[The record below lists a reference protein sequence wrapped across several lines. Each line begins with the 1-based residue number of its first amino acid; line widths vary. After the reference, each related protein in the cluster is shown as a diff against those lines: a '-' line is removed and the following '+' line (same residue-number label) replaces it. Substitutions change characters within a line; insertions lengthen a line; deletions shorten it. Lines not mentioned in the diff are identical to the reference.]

1 MLSLSIFSSLS
12 LSLSSSIH
20 YPFLSC
26 IYHNT
31 WCNHPFLQP
40 HHVCSAIFTSSSVL
54 QQARANEN
62 GEGVIACDCHCER
75 KIGQRCDFDGDRA
88 PYWGVLN
95 LRKITS
101 HSFQNQ
107 AAIDCISSIIYSE
120 MFWEL
125 ICAQKMGWTAIGRRQ
140 VEEGTAFW
148 QGLNVANKDGWLTW
162 RTLTKME

>member
-40 HHVCSAIFTSSSVL
+40 HHVCSAIFTCFSVL
-54 QQARANEN
+54 QQVLANEN

-125 ICAQKMGWTAIGRRQ
+125 ICAQKNGWDCDWQKTNWRR
-140 VEEGTAFW
+140 
-148 QGLNVANKDGWLTW
+148 NSILTGIE
-162 RTLTKME
+162 RGK